1 MPQYLETI
9 ADLLMVVASVG
20 AASYCLIL
28 SKRLSRLTSFDK
40 GIGGAI
46 AVLSA
51 QVDDMKSALT
61 AAKTGS
67 EGAGKHLEGL
77 VAQARDISN
86 ELELMIAACHD
97 FAEEALVVQTPA
109 ANTAD
114 NDPQGST
121 DTQPEGPLVLE
132 APSLIN
138 TPPPADEVDAAN
150 EATEANNTVPMFGS
164 RRGQTEPMQAVF
176 RHQGRANP

>member
-1 MPQYLETI
+1 MPLSLETI

-61 AAKTGS
+61 AAKSGS

-77 VAQARDISN
+77 VLQAKDISN

-97 FAEEALVVQTPA
+97 FAEEALVVQSPA
-109 ANTAD
+109 LPPAGHGPESAAE
-114 NDPQGST
+114 PQR
-121 DTQPEGPLVLE
+121 EEPLILT
-132 APSLIN
+132 APSLVESDR
-138 TPPPADEVDAAN
+138 AE
-150 EATEANNTVPMFGS
+150 EAVEASDDDSIATNSVPMFGS
-164 RRGQTEPMQAVF
+164 RRGQAEPVQAVF
-176 RHQGRANP
+176 RHQGRASL